1 MDPARGRNFSLYFS
15 FFAPLFS
22 FGGVQKYPRSSSTL
36 VIANI
41 VAYLQSI
48 KEQRLKPN
56 EKGIRSHYEIFSADQ
71 IECLAGDIVL
81 EHPWTAPEGRGN
93 FMSIRSFEDNVKSHF
108 GDWIEEA
115 ARGVVDDELTE

>member
-1 MDPARGRNFSLYFS
+1 MYFS
-15 FFAPLFS
+15 FFAPLF
-22 FGGVQKYPRSSSTL
+22 FLGGVQKYPRSSSTL

-71 IECLAGDIVL
+71 IECLAGDIML
-81 EHPWTAPEGRGN
+81 EHPWTAPEAGEISCLYDPLKTMLSLTSEIGLKRPQ
-93 FMSIRSFEDNVKSHF
+93 
-108 GDWIEEA
+108 
-115 ARGVVDDELTE
+115 GVSSMMN